1 MSEDKYKK
9 KTLQIESRT
18 ENLIKIR
25 EFISNTAK
33 SCGFDDDEVNK
44 ITLAVDEACTNIIK
58 HAYKGRSDGIIKILL
73 TMNKK
78 NFKINIID
86 FGEPFNPQLFS
97 ITDVRSRIK
106 NYTKGGLGMFLIRT
120 LMDKVEYKINKN
132 KRNQVTLIKY
142 IAKE

>member
-33 SCGFDDDEVNK
+33 SCGFDDDVVNK

-58 HAYKGRSDGIIKILL
+58 HAYKGRSDGIIKIFLK
-73 TMNKK
+73 MDKN

-86 FGEPFNPQLFS
+86 FGEPFDPQLFS

-120 LMDKVEYKINKN
+120 LMDKVQYKINKN
-132 KRNQVTLIKY
+132 NRNQVTLIKY